1 LILLNFDFKKYKA
14 TLKCKSVFGDVK
26 KSCWGQ
32 KYRSHASFLFM
43 PVPPAGKIADALE
56 RSPDHMHKEDLEL
69 PMFDLGTLACATN
82 NFSVENKLGEGGFGS
97 VYKVLI
103 YKESGI

>member
-1 LILLNFDFKKYKA
+1 
-14 TLKCKSVFGDVK
+14 
-26 KSCWGQ
+26 
-32 KYRSHASFLFM
+32 
-43 PVPPAGKIADALE
+43 
-56 RSPDHMHKEDLEL
+56 
-69 PMFDLGTLACATN
+69 MFDLGTLACATN